1 MKKIYIV
8 LITLFCTTVMV
19 NAQFVAGG
27 SIGFSTSGGTTENN
41 GNKTDNTSTSTF
53 TFSPMAGKFF
63 SDNFL
68 GGIKLG
74 ISSTNTDKPSVN
86 TTTSESHFGLT
97 PFARY
102 YALRVNKFSVFGQAE
117 LGIGFGSE
125 KTKVNGT
132 TTYNPKTSTFSLMV
146 FPGIAYDLSD
156 KVELEAAIGGL
167 NFGFYNQ
174 VEKEDNYTQ
183 SNHSFGL
190 GLNLNDIATT
200 GSINIGAIIKF

>member
-1 MKKIYIV
+1 MKRIYIV
-8 LITLFCTTVMV
+8 LSLLFCTTVII

-27 SIGFSTSGGTTENN
+27 SIGFSSSGGTTENN

-53 TFSPMAGKFF
+53 TFSPMVGKFF
-63 SDNFL
+63 SSNFL

-74 ISSTNTDKPSVN
+74 ISSTHTDKPSAN
-86 TTTSESHFGLT
+86 TTTSESNFGIT

-102 YALRVNKFSVFGQAE
+102 YALRVNKFSIFGQAE
-117 LGIGFGSE
+117 LGIGFGSD

-132 TTYNPKTSTFSLMV
+132 TTSNPKTSSFSLIAY
-146 FPGIAYDLSD
+146 PGIAYDLTD
-156 KVELEAAIGGL
+156 KVQLEASIGGF

-174 VEKEDNYTQ
+174 VEKDDNYTQ
-183 SNHSFGL
+183 RNHNFGFGL
-190 GLNLNDIATT
+190 DLTDIATT